1 MKNKFK
7 YNTVTSAI
15 DALRKE
21 GFINDFN
28 LCEDHIVCGETALQV
43 DDLDIKV
50 LYRYEGDSDPADE
63 ATVYG
68 LESKEGLKGILV
80 LGDETDSDETAT
92 ETLKKLHLKKNR
104 SKKLHLKSD

>member
-1 MKNKFK
+1 MNNKFK

-28 LCEDHIVCGETALQV
+28 FCEDHIVCGETTLKI

-50 LYRYEGDSDPADE
+50 LYRYEGNSDPADE

-68 LESKEGLKGILV
+68 LQSIEGLKGILV
-80 LGDETDSDETAT
+80 LGDETDSDETST
-92 ETLKKLHLKKNR
+92 EILKKLHLKKNR
-104 SKKLHLKSD
+104 SRKLNLKID

>member
-15 DALRKE
+15 DALRQE
-21 GFINDFN
+21 GFVNDFN
-28 LCEDHIVCGETALQV
+28 FCDNHIVCREKVLKI
-43 DDLDIKV
+43 DELDIKF

-68 LESKEGLKGILV
+68 LESKIGLKGILV
-80 LGDETDSDETAT
+80 LGDETNSDETHAGL
-92 ETLKKLHLKKNR
+92 LKILHHKKNKLKRLHLKIE
-104 SKKLHLKSD
+104 

>member
-1 MKNKFK
+1 MENRFK

-15 DALRKE
+15 DALRQQ

-28 LCEDHIVCGETALQV
+28 FLGNIVFRETV
-43 DDLDIKV
+43 FKIDELDIKF

-68 LESKEGLKGILV
+68 LESKNGLKGVLV
-80 LGDETDSDETAT
+80 LGDETNSDQNVAGLLT
-92 ETLKKLHLKKNR
+92 KLHHKKNELKR
-104 SKKLHLKSD
+104 MHLKND

>member
-1 MKNKFK
+1 MKNKFR

-15 DALRKE
+15 DALRRE

-28 LCEDHIVCGETALQV
+28 LIEDRIVCGEKALQV
-43 DDLDIKV
+43 DDVDIKI

-80 LGDETDSDETAT
+80 LGDETDSDETST
-92 ETLKKLHLKKNR
+92 KILTKLHLKNNR
-104 SKKLHLKSD
+104 SKKLH